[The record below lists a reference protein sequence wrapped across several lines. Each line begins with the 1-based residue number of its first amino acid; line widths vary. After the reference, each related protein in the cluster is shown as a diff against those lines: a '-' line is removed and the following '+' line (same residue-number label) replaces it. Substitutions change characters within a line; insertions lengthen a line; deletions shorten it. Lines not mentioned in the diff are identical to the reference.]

1 MNHWIFNLH
10 FIIWF
15 VQGVAEIVKHFKIFI
30 MYFCARVSLR
40 TGVKTEVVTSEVSGQ
55 GVLGS

>member
-1 MNHWIFNLH
+1 MNHWSFTLH

-15 VQGVAEIVKHFKIFI
+15 VEGVAEIVKHFKIFI
-30 MYFCARVSLR
+30 MHFSARVSLC
-40 TGVKTEVVTSEVSGQ
+40 TGVKTEVVTSEVSRQ